1 MIFKFKK
8 TYKRDKGI
16 PLIISI
22 ILVFCILGAI
32 VFSVAQKI
40 SEKMSLSAINNLS
53 ESLEM
58 IKGTLE
64 AILLKESEFQKL
76 IAQEITIIDNPEDF
90 ISSYNENETMIKLSL
105 VLSGETTGISN
116 TGELF
121 LEESL
126 NTRIQ

>member
-90 ISSYNENETMIKLSL
+90 ISSYNGNETMIKLSL
-105 VLSGETTGISN
+105 VLSG
-116 TGELF
+116 LF
-121 LEESL
+121 SL
-126 NTRIQ
+126 SQRL

>member
-90 ISSYNENETMIKLSL
+90 ISSYNGNETMIKLSL

>member
-1 MIFKFKK
+1 M
-8 TYKRDKGI
+8 
-16 PLIISI
+16 IISI

-90 ISSYNENETMIKLSL
+90 ISSYNGNETMIKLSL